1 MNLVKFVAPPL
12 DATLVEARKSSTDSR
27 PLHAGRRYHG
37 IPWRQPFP
45 HQIPL
50 VAHPTTTF
58 HHHSVTIQYHHYH
71 HYGTWRSRNSSFSPP
86 VRYDPFTGF
95 LYVYTRILS
104 GGPASPVIFINA
116 SRPFE
121 MVSRLIRAALM
132 RYSVCL
138 LLVKAARIKY
148 KTELT
153 ERRHRA
159 RRSGAS
165 W

>member
-1 MNLVKFVAPPL
+1 MPPL
-12 DATLVEARKSSTDSR
+12 SKLVNR
-27 PLHAGRRYHG
+27 PQTPAHCMPVGGTMAFHDVSH
-37 IPWRQPFP
+37 FP
-45 HQIPL
+45 TRSLWWLAPL
-50 VAHPTTTF
+50 LLSTTTVLR
-58 HHHSVTIQYHHYH
+58 HCSVPPLPSTMER
-71 HYGTWRSRNSSFSPP
+71 GALVNSSFSPP
-86 VRYDPFTGF
+86 VRYDDPFTGS

-153 ERRHRA
+153 ERRRRA
-159 RRSGAS
+159 RRSGANR
-165 W
+165 

>member
-1 MNLVKFVAPPL
+1 MSPLSKLVNRPQTPAHCMPVGGTMVFHDVSHFPTRSLWWLTPLLLSTTTPPL
-12 DATLVEARKSSTDSR
+12 FS
-27 PLHAGRRYHG
+27 
-37 IPWRQPFP
+37 
-45 HQIPL
+45 
-50 VAHPTTTF
+50 TTT
-58 HHHSVTIQYHHYH
+58 TTTMERGAL
-71 HYGTWRSRNSSFSPP
+71 GTLLFSPP

-159 RRSGAS
+159 RRSGV
-165 W
+165 